1 MHHGM
6 APRLEVENLLKCGAD
21 PNFVLPN
28 GIAAIHFASGKESEC
43 ALRCLKL
50 ILQHSGNPNV
60 RSIDDLTPVHVAASW
75 GCCKALIFLLQKGG
89 DPSIQDQDGNT
100 ALDLALMENNRR
112 CVVALQEYTE
122 RISDGYTECHNNS
135 LPDIT
140 EMSCITLLLGSAYEN
155 TPSSSTKI
163 SSLMSLPKIVTPG
176 NMDYAVISSHLEI
189 PGLCSKN
196 GSKKELQ
203 IDDSTKIMRHKCEV
217 NPTEEKVV
225 PFTKTLQSSH
235 CSEYFSTH
243 RESDVTLEKSSICKN
258 INCDVSDKTQHLI
271 DRNWENNSRAAL
283 GSCMYSTIP
292 QDLISSRKLPLNP
305 TTEDYQVFTKL
316 NGLDEISLDH
326 VNAYIKESSDDHE
339 EEALILHDNRSDF
352 RTKYSE
358 CNTNIWDSGDRR
370 WRPERIPNSLHNSGN
385 DTVNAQNLELVGTR
399 KGVPAVE
406 NKALTGVSTPS
417 ERSRAPTVEDIKKT
431 VRTSDLLQTSQ
442 SPTLSV
448 VPQNYME
455 HGSCNLQAPLRNS
468 LLSTK
473 GCNKTES
480 EALSADT
487 IPVTGEAESLQHGS
501 LKQPYACSSSSSSED
516 TFIIEAHKYVHG
528 KENSELYKGLKEMML
543 ATKYSSSTSN
553 EDKSPFFTPRT
564 KSRLHCY
571 NFRQNISSL
580 FDESVEMPKR
590 GRRVRRPED
599 PLATFSH
606 DLTPDKFLPRKSS
619 HSPGVIYESKTSNT
633 SETLNI
639 VDAKNPLERTSLK
652 NILQD
657 DKENDSELQTTV
669 DISNFLTDDLSSE
682 AEVKSRELKQTASN
696 HCVEGAVLDSAWL
709 TEDGESEISGVA
721 DQKNREVITTREDKS
736 LPTSL
741 CNQSFYHSTF
751 IEDTAVNS
759 RKVPRYSFSRLS
771 SIVKVEESI
780 AQLDLS
786 TVDDSDSQE
795 VPLSPGGR
803 PVNISQSEPVEYLYK
818 DNDKGHVLIE
828 KHMPSMD
835 QSGTNLPRNSDNTI
849 IYDWRN
855 YKINPITM
863 NRAPPLNS
871 PNRVAIELYRL
882 SNDEIASR
890 FRGFGD
896 ETVQVTSQNRKMCIL
911 LLDKRL
917 KEQTSNRPSGLS
929 IEYSTELSLA
939 LHTFNIPD
947 CRKDEAALSQEF
959 DQPDKTRKWREGVL
973 KSSFNYLLLD
983 PRVTRNLPSRCH
995 DLSPVD
1001 CFHTFVSAIFYVG
1014 KGKRSRPY
1022 CHLYEALNHFK
1033 GSCKQPCSKVK
1044 HIMDIWKSGQGVLSL
1059 HCFQNTIPVEAYTR
1073 EACMVDAIG
1082 LKLLTNQKKGV
1093 YYGQSQGWAPTR
1105 RRRLGVHMLYK
1116 TMQIF
1121 LAEGERQLRPPDIRS
1136 GY

>member
-1 MHHGM
+1 MEDM
-6 APRLEVENLLKCGAD
+6 VQKLCEAVENEDAKEVENLLKCGAD

-28 GIAAIHFASGKESEC
+28 GIAAIHLASGKESEC

-122 RISDGYTECHNNS
+122 RISDGYTGCHKNSSS

-140 EMSCITLLLGSAYEN
+140 EMSCITLLLGSTYET

-163 SSLMSLPKIVTPG
+163 SPLMCLPKTVSPG
-176 NMDYAVISSHLEI
+176 NNMDYAVISSHVEM
-189 PGLCSKN
+189 PDLCAKN

-203 IDDSTKIMRHKCEV
+203 MDNSTKIMRDKCETK
-217 NPTEEKVV
+217 PTEAKEVV
-225 PFTKTLQSSH
+225 PFTKTSQSSQ

-243 RESDVTLEKSSICKN
+243 RESDVALENSSICKS
-258 INCDVSDKTQHLI
+258 INCDVSIKTQLLVDH
-271 DRNWENNSRAAL
+271 NWENNSAL
-283 GSCMYSTIP
+283 GISVYSAVN
-292 QDLISSRKLPLNP
+292 QDLTSNRKLPLNP
-305 TTEDYQVFTKL
+305 STEDYQAFKKFE
-316 NGLDEISLDH
+316 GLDEISLDH
-326 VNAYIKESSDDHE
+326 NIYNKECNDDNE
-339 EEALILHDNRSDF
+339 EETLVLHDNRSAF
-352 RTKYSE
+352 RNKYSE
-358 CNTNIWDSGDRR
+358 CNTSIWDSGDRR
-370 WRPERIPNSLHNSGN
+370 WRSERIANSLHNSVN
-385 DTVNAQNLELVGTR
+385 DAVNAQNLELVGTL
-399 KGVPAVE
+399 KGMPAVE
-406 NKALTGVSTPS
+406 NEALIGVATQLLSN
-417 ERSRAPTVEDIKKT
+417 ERRRAVK
-431 VRTSDLLQTSQ
+431 
-442 SPTLSV
+442 SP
-448 VPQNYME
+448 NYE
-455 HGSCNLQAPLRNS
+455 HGSHDLQTQLRN
-468 LLSTK
+468 LVLSTK
-473 GCNKTES
+473 GFSRTES
-480 EALSADT
+480 EAASADT
-487 IPVTGEAESLQHGS
+487 IPVSGETESLQHGA
-501 LKQPYACSSSSSSED
+501 LKRTNASSSSSSYED
-516 TFIIEAHKYVHG
+516 TFIIEAHNYPVHG
-528 KENSELYKGLKEMML
+528 KEDSELYKGLKEMML
-543 ATKYSSSTSN
+543 ATKNSPSTSN

-590 GRRVRRPED
+590 GRRVRTPEG
-599 PLATFSH
+599 PLVTSTR
-606 DLTPDKFLPRKSS
+606 DLTPDEFLPRKSS
-619 HSPGVIYESKTSNT
+619 HTPGETYESTKMSNT
-633 SETLNI
+633 SQTLNN
-639 VDAKNPLERTSLK
+639 VDAKN
-652 NILQD
+652 IQQD
-657 DKENDSELQTTV
+657 DKESVSELQTTV

-682 AEVKSRELKQTASN
+682 AEVKSCRELKRTAIN
-696 HCVEGAVLDSAWL
+696 HSVEGGVLDSAWL

-721 DQKNREVITTREDKS
+721 DPKNRAVITTTEDKS
-736 LPTSL
+736 LPASL
-741 CNQSFYHSTF
+741 FNPSFYHSTL

-759 RKVPRYSFSRLS
+759 CEGPRYSFSRLS
-771 SIVKVEESI
+771 SIVRVEESI
-780 AQLDLS
+780 AQPDLS
-786 TVDDSDSQE
+786 TVDSNSQE

-803 PVNISQSEPVEYLYK
+803 PVNVSQAEPVEYLYK
-818 DNDKGHVLIE
+818 DNEKGHVLIE
-828 KHMPSMD
+828 KHMPSVD
-835 QSGTNLPRNSDNTI
+835 QSGTNLPGNSDNTI

-855 YKINPITM
+855 YKINTITI
-863 NRAPPLNS
+863 NKAPPLNS
-871 PNRVAIELYRL
+871 PNRVAVELYRL
-882 SNDEIASR
+882 SNDDIASR
-890 FRGFGD
+890 LRGFGD
-896 ETVQVTSQNRKMCIL
+896 ETVQVTSQNRKTCIL
-911 LLDKRL
+911 LLDKCL
-917 KEQTSNRPSGLS
+917 KEHTSNRPSGLS

-947 CRKDEAALSQEF
+947 CSKDEAALSQEF

-995 DLSPVD
+995 DLSPID
-1001 CFHTFVSAIFYVG
+1001 CFRTFVSAIFYVG

-1033 GSCKQPCSKVK
+1033 GTCKQPCSKVQ
-1044 HIMDIWKSGQGVLSL
+1044 HIMDIWKSGRGVLSL